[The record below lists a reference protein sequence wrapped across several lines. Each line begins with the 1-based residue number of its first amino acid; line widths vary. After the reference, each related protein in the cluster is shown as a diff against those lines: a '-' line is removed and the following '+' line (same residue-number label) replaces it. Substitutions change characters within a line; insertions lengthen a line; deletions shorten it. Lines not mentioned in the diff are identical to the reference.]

1 MPDEEMRTCTGCGR
15 QIPAAYNVCPNCGK
29 AVNAMPQNG
38 PQPAYGPQP
47 IPQQT
52 SPVTVGGVLTFLLYL
67 GFIFCVPDWN
77 NDWRI
82 MARFGCGHRKAAYRK
97 ELLDSRN
104 NRNRN
109 RGSPD
114 NSDYSRHKRTCDNK
128 LDFSKP
134 IFFFPVLETW
144 MKIFLFTRIHNVNPI
159 P

>member
-67 GFIFCVPDWN
+67 ASFFVFPIGIMTGVLWLGLGADIEKQ
-77 NDWRI
+77 RI
-82 MARFGCGHRKAAYRK
+82 GKNCLILGIIGIVIGVVLTIVIIAAIRGHVTT
-97 ELLDSRN
+97 S
-104 NRNRN
+104 
-109 RGSPD
+109 
-114 NSDYSRHKRTCDNK
+114 
-128 LDFSKP
+128 
-134 IFFFPVLETW
+134 
-144 MKIFLFTRIHNVNPI
+144 
-159 P
+159 